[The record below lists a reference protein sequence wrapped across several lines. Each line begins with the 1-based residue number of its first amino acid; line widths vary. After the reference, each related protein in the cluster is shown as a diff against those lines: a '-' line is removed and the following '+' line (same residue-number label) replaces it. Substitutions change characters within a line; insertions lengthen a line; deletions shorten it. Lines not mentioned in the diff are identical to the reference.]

1 MSGTMDRH
9 LAELQQDWLVPSEY
23 SQLVSFR
30 VDCRGAQGDSENLT
44 LLDKTPRCAAL
55 HHRRY
60 ENSSEFIDSDPPVF
74 QGWDLYFSNRDV
86 FEMDCALF
94 AL

>member
-1 MSGTMDRH
+1 MCFFVLMVCYTALAVAKDSFMWGGKFIVKESDIALESPSGCQVLWTVILLNCSEM
-9 LAELQQDWLVPSEY
+9 LVPSEY

-55 HHRRY
+55 H
-60 ENSSEFIDSDPPVF
+60 
-74 QGWDLYFSNRDV
+74 
-86 FEMDCALF
+86 
-94 AL
+94 